1 MPKVLIVVGSKSDM
15 EYAEKCR
22 DQLSGFKIDSEIVVS
37 SAHRHPEKT
46 ATLAREAKEKGYE
59 VIIAMAG
66 LAAALPGVV
75 AAHSNLPVIGVP
87 LPAALGGMDALLA
100 TVQMPPGIPVATV
113 AIGSPGAKNAA
124 VLAARILA
132 LKYDEVRGELEKFR
146 SSL

>member
-1 MPKVLIVVGSKSDM
+1 MPKVLIMIGSKSDS
-15 EYAEKCR
+15 EFAEKAAQ
-22 DQLSGFKIDSEIVVS
+22 QLKALGIESALEIS

-46 ATLAREAKEKGYE
+46 ARLASGAAAAGFE

-87 LPAALGGMDALLA
+87 LPAALGGLDSLLA
-100 TVQMPPGIPVATV
+100 TVQMPPGIPVAAV
-113 AIGSPGAKNAA
+113 AIGDPGATNAA

-132 LKYDEVRGELEKFR
+132 LKYPEVRSALETHR
-146 SSL
+146 AAL

>member
-1 MPKVLIVVGSKSDM
+1 MTRVFILIGSKSDM

-22 DQLSGFKIDSEIVVS
+22 DQLDSLGIVSKIEIA

-46 ATLAREAKEKGYE
+46 AQLASQAEQNGYE

-87 LPAALGGMDALLA
+87 LPAALGGIDSLLA
-100 TVQMPPGIPVATV
+100 IVQMPPGIPVAAV
-113 AIGSPGAKNAA
+113 GVGNAGANNAA

-132 LKYDEVRGELEKFR
+132 LKHADIKEALEQHR
-146 SSL
+146 QSL